1 MTNPTR
7 SKIVF
12 LVDDEPAVAKAVSLT
27 LQELPCRVTCFTN
40 ASDCLNA
47 LTTQD
52 CDLLI
57 TDVNMPGING
67 IELLKQAKILRP
79 LLPVLVITGFGEIP
93 AAVQAVKAGALDYL
107 EKPLDEATFLPI
119 VDNALKL
126 HETKE
131 NKLNQLLTKTER
143 KILKFVVE
151 GKGNKEIAQLLNC
164 SVRTIENHR
173 YRMTRKLNVDSTAS
187 LVRTAIAMGFVSTE
201 VEKNI

>member
-1 MTNPTR
+1 
-7 SKIVF
+7 
-12 LVDDEPAVAKAVSLT
+12 
-27 LQELPCRVTCFTN
+27 
-40 ASDCLNA
+40 
-47 LTTQD
+47 
-52 CDLLI
+52 
-57 TDVNMPGING
+57 
-67 IELLKQAKILRP
+67 

-187 LVRTAIAMGFVSTE
+187 LVRTAIAMGFASTE